1 MKLYYIKIT
10 LALAIVSFGMAGCLK
25 DQPYEDQEI
34 QSNRPEGNPRVIE
47 MKITANNIR
56 NFVSHAFDNGN
67 NDTVV
72 DLVPIH
78 LATAGVAPE
87 DINVTLE
94 IKPELVDAYNTDKN
108 TSYSI
113 PSSSLVTILNP
124 VVTIPKGSRTGY
136 MQVKFKPSDIVGME
150 LAYGLAITNI
160 DKPGYNISGN
170 LGTGVVGILIKNKYD
185 GRYEVDGILVDA
197 ANGDLS
203 SGPDGPYPFEVEL
216 RTTGANSVAMWV
228 ANIEYGHL
236 IGGNSYYGS
245 FSPNFIFDPA
255 TNAIISV
262 TNYHGQPSGN
272 GRSAEID
279 PSGDNKQNADKSI
292 DVKYVMKQ
300 GGGTRTTFDEHF
312 TYIGPR

>member
-1 MKLYYIKIT
+1 M
-10 LALAIVSFGMAGCLK
+10 AIASFVMAGCLK

-34 QSNRPEGNPRVIE
+34 QSNRPEGTPRVIE
-47 MKITANNIR
+47 MKITATNTR
-56 NFVSHAFDNGN
+56 KFVSLAYDNSD
-67 NDTVV
+67 NDTTVN
-72 DLVPIH
+72 LVPIN
-78 LATAGVAPE
+78 LATADVAPE

-94 IKPELVDAYNTDKN
+94 LKPDLVQAYNDSNHTA
-108 TSYSI
+108 YSI
-113 PSSSLVTILNP
+113 PSASLVSIVNP

-136 MQVKFKPSDIVGME
+136 MQVKFKPSALIGRE
-150 LAYGLAITNI
+150 YAYGLAITSI

-170 LGTGVVGILIKNKYD
+170 LGSGVVAILIKNKYD
-185 GRYEVDGILVDA
+185 GRYEVDGTLIDA
-197 ANGDLS
+197 INPALS

-228 ANIEYGHL
+228 SGIDYGHL

-245 FSPNFIFDPA
+245 FSPNFIIDPA
-255 TNAIISV
+255 TNKIVSV

-272 GRSAEID
+272 NRSAEIVAT
-279 PSGDNKQNADKSI
+279 GANVINADKSI

-300 GGGTRTTFDEHF
+300 AGATRTTFDEHF